1 MTLRER
7 LTLDEGLRLT
17 AYRDTVGKWTIGVGH
32 LLGDEPRMS
41 RITEAEAMALLD
53 ADIVTAEVLV
63 QKLVPMIHF
72 DDYTHEYKVRFEAL
86 TNMAFNLGNR
96 LGNFVKFLAAVNNK
110 DWDTAAR
117 EMLDSVW
124 AGQVGGRA
132 RRLADEIRTGV
143 KA

>member
-1 MTLRER
+1 MTLREQ
-7 LTLDEGLRLT
+7 LAADEGLRLT
-17 AYRDTVGKWTIGVGH
+17 PYKDTLGNWTIGVGH
-32 LLGDEPRMS
+32 LLGSEPRMS

-53 ADIVTAEVLV
+53 ADIVAAKLTLHGITGDLLIDPVRFEVLV
-63 QKLVPMIHF
+63 
-72 DDYTHEYKVRFEAL
+72 
-86 TNMAFNLGNR
+86 NMAFNLGNR
-96 LGNFVKFLAAVNNK
+96 LGNFKKFLAAINYK
-110 DWDTAAR
+110 DYDTAAR